1 MRTNLPDDKRRALL
15 TKLKDKRAPVPAPP
29 DTPERDRILVPPSSS
44 PTAPP
49 PKARGTLIPSS
60 NLARPIRPDG
70 SPQAVMDAFKRPSA
84 ADYSPDSPQPLSR
97 LKKRYEDSPSAS
109 PTKATGS
116 AMPLPNAGSP
126 SSVLSQARGGVKA
139 NKLISLAKQTHS
151 DQVEVS
157 IKRLKVQFPGL
168 EREVYRR
175 ALERHGSSNSDA
187 LLKEL
192 RAAKVKAD
200 AAHSSQN
207 SASSS
212 TSNLAASLQ
221 KYVFEP
227 GVPTKPSSQ
236 RSSPA
241 PPPPEANRSASP
253 AKRPRKNEKS
263 TIYARREKQSNQAQR
278 RDPDEESDHMSSDDG
293 EAWNDGTRRRKRRK
307 SEDEIDAEG
316 EALKAFNTAEAEVL
330 TGTMAC
336 SEEQAEKIIKLRPYE
351 DVDDVQ
357 AKLSKTRGVSF
368 KLFEQYVEIME
379 GYVQI
384 DNCLNGCD
392 SIAQDIAQTLS
403 VWKGAATT
411 SDSIVGTPRSD
422 GLNDA
427 KIDVAKVS
435 ELLLAETDM
444 RRKKILASYIR
455 QQPALLS
462 EGTVL
467 KDYQLLGVN
476 WLNLLY
482 TRKIG
487 CILADEMGLGKTIQV
502 IAFLAHLKE
511 HGIKGPHMIYVP
523 ASTLE
528 NWTRE
533 FQRFAPEIDVVTYYG
548 SQSERAQLRDQLKR
562 QFRAG
567 DLEVV
572 LASYTQVAAKDD
584 LSFFKRK
591 IEFETCIYDE
601 GHALKSFDT
610 KRYKDLLSIVPKWRL
625 LLTGTPVQNNLQELV
640 SLLMFIHTDMFADAE
655 PYLRQIFKVQSASA
669 ATLLSASR
677 TSRARTMLSPF
688 VLRRRKAN
696 VLTLPPKIETVEE
709 CDMTPAQARLY
720 RETMRRSRKVI
731 AEMGEDA
738 LEAAAAADDEGK
750 AAATKKKKSAKDAKV
765 AVSSS
770 NILMDLRKAANHP
783 LLFRR
788 LYTKAKVEAIAK
800 ACLNTPQWADSRL
813 DYVIEDLE
821 IMSDAEIHNFVKE
834 HDELAKFALAPSVF
848 LEGGKMQA
856 LVAHIERCKAEGKRM
871 LLFSQFTMILN
882 ILQVALDHIG
892 VKWTRLDG
900 ATRTDERQGLVD
912 EFNDDTDI
920 TVFLLSTKAGGVG
933 INLTAASVV
942 VIFDQDFNPH
952 NDRQAAD
959 RAYRIGQE
967 REVEVIKLV
976 SRGSIDEDILSIGLT
991 KLELDD
997 KIAADADVGG
1007 EQTAREVKKSLLTT
1021 LKSKF
1026 QDEGEEAEDDEPI
1039 EDDEI
1044 PSTQM
1049 KRARGGERLE

>member
-1 MRTNLPDDKRRALL
+1 MHSIPAEQRRALL
-15 TKLKDKRAPVPAPP
+15 DKLKDRRAVRAPLPVS
-29 DTPERDRILVPPSSS
+29 PEYDNQILVPASSS
-44 PTAPP
+44 PAGP
-49 PKARGTLIPSS
+49 PKAKGTFIPSS
-60 NLARPIRPDG
+60 NLNRPIRAVG
-70 SPQAVMDAFKRPSA
+70 SPQALMETIKRPSA
-84 ADYSPDSPQPLSR
+84 SDFSPDSPQPLSR
-97 LKKRYEDSPSAS
+97 LKKRYEESPSTS
-109 PTKATGS
+109 LTKATGS
-116 AMPLPNAGSP
+116 VPLIADSAP
-126 SSVLSQARGGVKA
+126 SSRAPHRSGVKA

-151 DQVEVS
+151 NEIEGS
-157 IKRLKVQFPGL
+157 IKRLKTQFPGL
-168 EREVYRR
+168 ERETYRR
-175 ALERHGSSNSDA
+175 ALERHGGDDKG
-187 LLKEL
+187 LLREL
-192 RAAKVKAD
+192 AASKAKAD
-200 AAHSSQN
+200 AAPSTQT

-212 TSNLAASLQ
+212 TSNLASSLQ
-221 KYVFEP
+221 KYRFEP

-236 RSSPA
+236 GSSPA
-241 PPPPEANRSASP
+241 PIPLAASRSASP
-253 AKRPRKNEKS
+253 AKRPRKNEQSEARREKS
-263 TIYARREKQSNQAQR
+263 TIYARRQKQAQK
-278 RDPDEESDHMSSDDG
+278 RDPDEASDHYSSDDDD
-293 EAWNDGTRRRKRRK
+293 AWNDGTRRRKRRK
-307 SEDEIDAEG
+307 SDDDIDAEG
-316 EALKAFNTAEAEVL
+316 EALKAFNTATADVL

-336 SEEQAEKIIKLRPYE
+336 SQEQAEKIIKLRPYE
-351 DVDDVQ
+351 DASDVQ
-357 AKLSKTRGVSF
+357 AKLSKARGISY

-392 SIAQDIAQTLS
+392 SIAQDIAQTLA

-435 ELLLAETDM
+435 ELLLAETDQ

-511 HGIKGPHMIYVP
+511 HGIKGPHLILVP

-533 FQRFAPEIDVVTYYG
+533 FDRFAPDIDVQTYYG
-548 SQSERAQLRDQLKR
+548 SQAERADLRDDLKR

-584 LSFFKRK
+584 LSFFRRK
-591 IEFETCIYDE
+591 IDFETCIYDE
-601 GHALKSFDT
+601 GHMLKSFDT
-610 KRYKDLLSIVPKWRL
+610 KRYKDLLSIVPQWRL

-640 SLLMFIHTDMFADAE
+640 SLLMFILTDMFSDAE
-655 PYLRQIFKVQSASA
+655 PYLRQIFKVQTAGA
-669 ATLLSASR
+669 ANLLSASR
-677 TSRARTMLSPF
+677 TSRARTMLTPF

-696 VLTLPPKIETVEE
+696 VLTLPPKIEKVEE

-720 RETMRRSRKVI
+720 RETMRKSRKVI
-731 AEMGEDA
+731 EEMGDA
-738 LEAAAAADDEGK
+738 ALDAAAAADDDGK
-750 AAATKKKKSAKDAKV
+750 PPVKKKNAKDTKKT
-765 AVSSS
+765 SSS

-788 LYTKAKVEAIAK
+788 LYTKAKVEALAK

-821 IMSDAEIHNFVKE
+821 VMSDAEIHHFVKD
-834 HDELAKFALAPSVF
+834 HPDLSKFALDPSAF
-848 LEGGKMQA
+848 LEGGKMKA
-856 LVAHIERCKAEGKRM
+856 LVALIDRCKADGTRM
-871 LLFSQFTMILN
+871 LLFSQFTMLLD

-892 VKWTRLDG
+892 AKWTRLDG

-912 EFNDDTDI
+912 EFNEDPDI

-952 NDRQAAD
+952 NDKQAAD

-976 SRGSIDEDILSIGLT
+976 TKGSIDEDILSIGMT

-997 KIAADADVGG
+997 KIAADEGDDKKMA
-1007 EQTAREVKKSLLTT
+1007 TEVKKSLLTT

-1026 QDEGEEAEDDEPI
+1026 KDDVEDEPMV
-1039 EDDEI
+1039 EEEEEM
-1044 PSTQM
+1044 PSTQV
-1049 KRARGGERLE
+1049 KRARGGGGA